1 MRGLEGEN
9 EGVSVEYGRRG
20 HDGSSN
26 YGHRRGRPS
35 PPEFAEEEEERR
47 KRSEKVNEG
56 GEGFEERMSQ
66 ATDAAV
72 LPPESAVA
80 EEG

>member
-1 MRGLEGEN
+1 MPPPWSLSWPS
-9 EGVSVEYGRRG
+9 SV
-20 HDGSSN
+20 
-26 YGHRRGRPS
+26 
-35 PPEFAEEEEERR
+35 EEEERR

-56 GEGFEERMSQ
+56 RERLEERMSQ

-80 EEG
+80 EGG